1 MSFRLVPKLVTLN
14 DLEWRNNHSR
24 WLLSISLGY
33 RGLLSSVNNVTVCD
47 MHFTVRQPCSDVYRW
62 TFRFQIC
69 VLCCVVWINGEKITI
84 LSFVIIIGLYQSFTV
99 GQPDNRVMMFIHELF
114 VSKFVS
120 YVVLF
125 ESMVKKFTIIST
137 IIGS

>member
-1 MSFRLVPKLVTLN
+1 M
-14 DLEWRNNHSR
+14 
-24 WLLSISLGY
+24 
-33 RGLLSSVNNVTVCD
+33 
-47 MHFTVRQPCSDVYRW
+47 
-62 TFRFQIC
+62 
-69 VLCCVVWINGEKITI
+69 
-84 LSFVIIIGLYQSFTV
+84 IIIGLYQSFTV